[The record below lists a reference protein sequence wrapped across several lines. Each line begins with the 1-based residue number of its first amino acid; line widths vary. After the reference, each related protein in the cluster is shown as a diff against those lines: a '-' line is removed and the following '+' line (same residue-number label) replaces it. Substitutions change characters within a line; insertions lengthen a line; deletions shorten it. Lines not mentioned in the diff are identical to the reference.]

1 MRRIIDVLSILGII
15 TAPVAIGLVYSQSH
29 TPQAAAVTH
38 QSAVSDN
45 FPLNQ
50 SRLITFEADEGFQR
64 LSDRQKLDQLRD
76 WLLLTVI
83 SRQGLS
89 AKDINQAIYDLP
101 PIRYGYMNPVA
112 NFEYGKTRSLYI
124 GKGQV
129 VALLPKGT
137 SSAERRDDLAHI
149 ADRHRKDLGSLPTAL
164 LVFEYEISQDKQF
177 AFVTKQEVFDAKNLF
192 SSAYGYYEAK
202 INSLV
207 DIQKFMNQVDDV
219 TFSQVKDSSLVL
231 GGRKLSSHQYQGI
244 RVEDVAAIW
253 QSEKKIQEQRTQFE
267 ARWQEKFN
275 NASTLEQAGIKQQV
289 RQELQKLKLV
299 NGSGFSLDPAYDYSA
314 LQRFLAKAKPIL
326 KQLTVGNQA
335 PIAREDIQQ
344 AERGLSRKDEF
355 PYLILVDKLSKS
367 SNPRIISLSELA
379 SAAGT
384 ANRFQSARYDGDLQ
398 GTEVGMVLFYT
409 DLLAKLWA
417 LNYVGTT
424 PSRNIFDF
432 YPLTKIQ
439 ISSIYQEEMRALPN
453 TRLWF
458 GTQDR
463 GFQAADEGNSLL
475 FARNATRIYAA
486 SSNPLQPG
494 NETTAA
500 ANLEA
505 FLGWWNDHYEEV
517 ARYEPQYKRLNQIM
531 KWSLLISWLNQSE
544 RGDQLSFLQGVAVK
558 RDNWFPD
565 WIKAQGDRLKFRHWE
580 RVGFFNRGYKGTKTE
595 AMPLLK
601 SEDFQQFGE
610 IRYFIGGV
618 SLADK
623 ALFEKRIP
631 LPTKS
636 EISELGKRSNL
647 DYGFVKPQEGKLA
660 FKTLD
665 ETEYSLKNLNRNLSE
680 VTAEAKAGTKFRSPD
695 AELVMVNQGVTRRV
709 SQTVSRLE
717 IDTSIGG
724 TELGTFSINK
734 TGNGFT
740 VGFQSLDIDTAH
752 SLGLQ
757 LSRDKRPLDIAL
769 QNIETVESVLKS
781 TKSSPDYFIKLSDSN
796 HWLKLTE
803 VGGGGGSGPPKP
815 PKDWQFLVGDL
826 GDDSRNFRFSWIDD
840 ETKVKQLQESGNV
853 KSVYSRTSEGENPK
867 FGDDLRNRKYRQS
880 AEDLVKDPVT
890 FFVLKEK
897 HFKIELKQVDRLLK
911 AGKDTKATKYL
922 DRLIQF
928 YGPKPNLMLRK
939 AIVELRQGKLN
950 VKRIV
955 PKELGD
961 DLLKSKDNFLD
972 QINGRLGKEDFN
984 VRRIETDK
992 AFIYIQD
999 HPGLNNLDWNV
1010 PIEQSVPSGSG
1021 ARVYQIYPGDIGGV
1035 KLHLSGLGDTSASFH
1050 ASTQFQGSN
1059 PANALRYINL
1069 GNINRGSG
1077 ERCNEENKD
1086 KANCPQEK
1094 PTYIVIIPDNT

>member
-1 MRRIIDVLSILGII
+1 
-15 TAPVAIGLVYSQSH
+15 
-29 TPQAAAVTH
+29 
-38 QSAVSDN
+38 
-45 FPLNQ
+45 
-50 SRLITFEADEGFQR
+50 
-64 LSDRQKLDQLRD
+64 
-76 WLLLTVI
+76 
-83 SRQGLS
+83 
-89 AKDINQAIYDLP
+89 
-101 PIRYGYMNPVA
+101 
-112 NFEYGKTRSLYI
+112 
-124 GKGQV
+124 
-129 VALLPKGT
+129 
-137 SSAERRDDLAHI
+137 
-149 ADRHRKDLGSLPTAL
+149 
-164 LVFEYEISQDKQF
+164 
-177 AFVTKQEVFDAKNLF
+177 
-192 SSAYGYYEAK
+192 
-202 INSLV
+202 
-207 DIQKFMNQVDDV
+207 MNQVDDV

-244 RVEDVAAIW
+244 LVEDVAAIW
-253 QSEKKIQEQRTQFE
+253 QSEKKIQEQKHEFE

-275 NASTLEQAGIKQQV
+275 NASTLEQAEIEQQAG
-289 RQELQKLKLV
+289 QELQKLKLV

-326 KQLTVGNQA
+326 KELTVGNQS
-335 PIAREDIQQ
+335 PITREDIQQ
-344 AERGLSRKDEF
+344 AERGLSRKDEV
-355 PYLILVDKLSKS
+355 PYLVLVDKLSKS
-367 SNPRIISLSELA
+367 SDTRIIFLSKFA
-379 SAAGT
+379 SAAGK
-384 ANRFQSARYDGDLQ
+384 ASQFQTARYDGDLQ

-409 DLLAKLWA
+409 DLLMKIW
-417 LNYVGTT
+417 
-424 PSRNIFDF
+424 DF
-432 YPLTKIQ
+432 NLGNSTLEAGIKDFNPETRIP
-439 ISSIYQEEMRALPN
+439 ISSIYKQELEELPYA
-453 TRLWF
+453 RLWL
-458 GTQDR
+458 GPNNE
-463 GFQAADEGNSLL
+463 GFQVAAEGRNLI
-475 FARNATRIYAA
+475 FARNATKIYAA
-486 SSNPLQPG
+486 SSNPLKPG
-494 NETTAA
+494 IEQVADA
-500 ANLEA
+500 SSSA
-505 FLGWWNDHYEEV
+505 FLGWWNDHYDEV
-517 ARYEPQYKRLNQIM
+517 ARYEPQYERLNQIM
-531 KWSLLISWLNQSE
+531 KWSLLISWLNQSKQNN
-544 RGDQLSFLQGVAVK
+544 QLSFLQGVAVK

-565 WIKAQGDRLKFRHWE
+565 WIKAQGGRLKFRHWE
-580 RVGFFNRGYKGTKTE
+580 KVGFLKRGYKGTKTE
-595 AMPLLK
+595 SMPLLS
-601 SEDFQQFGE
+601 SESFDRFRRRQ
-610 IRYFIGGV
+610 YFSGGV

-631 LPTKS
+631 LATKS
-636 EISELGKRSNL
+636 EISELVKRSNL
-647 DYGFVKPQEGKLA
+647 NYGFVKPQEGKLA

-665 ETEYSLKNLNRNLSE
+665 ETKYSLKNLNRNLSE

-709 SQTVSRLE
+709 SQTVSRIE

-911 AGKDTKATKYL
+911 AGKDTKAAKYL
-922 DRLIQF
+922 DSLIQF

-972 QINGRLGKEDFN
+972 QINGRLGKDDFN

>member
-15 TAPVAIGLVYSQSH
+15 TAPVAIGLVYSQSYV
-29 TPQAAAVTH
+29 PQAAAVT
-38 QSAVSDN
+38 QQAAVSDN

-76 WLLLTVI
+76 WLLLTVM

-89 AKDINQAIYDLP
+89 AKDINQTVYDLP
-101 PIRYGYMNPVA
+101 PIRYGYMSPVA
-112 NFEYGKTRSLYI
+112 NFEYGQTRSLYI

-137 SSAERRDDLAHI
+137 SSEERRDDLSHI
-149 ADRHRKDLGSLPTAL
+149 ADRHRKDLGKLPTSL
-164 LVFEYEISQDKQF
+164 LVFEYEISPDKQF
-177 AFVTKQEVFDAKNLF
+177 AFVTKQEVFEAKKLF

-207 DIQKFMNQVDDV
+207 DFQQFMNQVDDV

-275 NASTLEQAGIKQQV
+275 NASPLEQAEIEQQA

-314 LQRFLAKAKPIL
+314 LQRLLTEFKPIF
-326 KQLTVGNQA
+326 KKLTLSNQP
-335 PIAREDIQQ
+335 PITREDIQQ
-344 AERGLSRKDEF
+344 AERGLSRKDEV
-355 PYLILVDKLSKS
+355 PYLVLVDKLSKS
-367 SNPRIISLSELA
+367 SDPGIIFLSELA
-379 SAAGT
+379 SEAGT
-384 ANRFQSARYDGDLQ
+384 ASRFQAARYDGDLQ

-424 PSRNIFDF
+424 PSRNIADL

-439 ISSIYQEEMRALPN
+439 ISSIYQEEMRALPS

-463 GFQAADEGNSLL
+463 GFQSANEGNSLL

-486 SSNPLQPG
+486 SSNPLNPG
-494 NETTAA
+494 VETTAA
-500 ANLEA
+500 ANTDA
-505 FLGWWNDHYEEV
+505 FLSWWNDHYEEV
-517 ARYEPQYKRLNQIM
+517 ARYEPQYERLNQIM

-544 RGDQLSFLQGVAVK
+544 RGDQLGFLQGVAVK
-558 RDNWFPD
+558 RGNWFSD
-565 WIKAQGDRLKFRHWE
+565 WIKAQGDHLKFRHWE
-580 RVGFFNRGYKGTKTE
+580 RVGFLKRGYKGTKTE
-595 AMPLLK
+595 AMPLLE
-601 SEDFQQFGE
+601 SEDYQQFGE
-610 IRYFIGGV
+610 TRYFRGGV

-647 DYGFVKPQEGKLA
+647 NYGFVKPQEGKLA

-665 ETEYSLKNLNRNLSE
+665 ETEYSFKNLNRNLSE

-695 AELVMVNQGVTRRV
+695 AELANQGVSRRV
-709 SQTVSRLE
+709 SQTFSGLE
-717 IDTSIGG
+717 IDTSIGR
-724 TELGTFSINK
+724 TELGTLSINK
-734 TGNGFT
+734 TRNGFT

-769 QNIETVESVLKS
+769 RDIETVESVLKS
-781 TKSSPDYFIKLSDSN
+781 TTPPPDYFVKLSDST

-803 VGGGGGSGPPKP
+803 AGGGGGSGPPKP

-826 GDDSRNFRFSWIDD
+826 GDDSRNFRISWIDD
-840 ETKVKQLQESGNV
+840 KAKVKQLQESGNV
-853 KSVYSRTSEGENPK
+853 KSVYSRISEGENPK

-880 AEDLVKDPVT
+880 AEDLVNDSVM
-890 FFVLKEK
+890 FFAQKEK
-897 HFKIELKQVDRLLK
+897 HLKIELKRVDGLLK
-911 AGKDTKATKYL
+911 AGKDTKAAKHL
-922 DRLIQF
+922 DILIQF
-928 YGPKPNLMLRK
+928 YGPEPNLMLRK
-939 AIVELRQGKLN
+939 AIVELPQGKLN

-955 PKELGD
+955 AKEQGD

-972 QINGRLGKEDFN
+972 QINGRLGKDDFN

-1010 PIEQSVPSGSG
+1010 PIEQSVSSGSG
-1021 ARVYQIYPGDIGGV
+1021 ARVYQVLPGNIGGV

-1059 PANALRYINL
+1059 PANALHHINL

-1094 PTYIVIIPDNT
+1094 PTYIVIMPDNT